1 MRVLAAR
8 SRRPTVAL
16 RAERRS
22 PPALGIALAAVLL
35 GALLAAPAGATA
47 ATAATP
53 TLPSVTISPL
63 RGTPDATPSTQ
74 ISFLGA
80 PPADISQIVV
90 RGSLSG
96 THAGKLEP
104 YATGTGVSY
113 LPYRAFTVGEVVNVT
128 AVETVA
134 GVHRAIG
141 TSFTIGSLYVVPLSA
156 ISGATGPTGTT
167 GASGAAGATGTTG
180 ATGATG
186 APYQSFLSAPTI
198 HPPTV
203 TVNTP
208 AADPAL
214 GDVFLTP
221 AEGSDQ
227 PGAMIVNPD
236 GALVWYQPAALRT
249 EIEDLR
255 VQQYLG
261 QPVLT
266 YWQGGIALGHGV
278 DGTGYIDSTSYRR
291 VAQVQAGNGL
301 TMDLHDFELAPGG
314 VAWITVFEPVY
325 MNLSAY
331 GGSKHGIIEDC
342 VIQEID
348 VRTGL
353 VMFEWH
359 ALGHVSPSASY
370 NRPWNGPDSVW
381 DWFHINSI
389 DVESNQNI
397 LISSR
402 NTWAVYQIG
411 HTYGEILWRLGGRN
425 SSFTLGP
432 NVRFAWQHDAT
443 RLADGS
449 VEIFDNE
456 DTPEIEGRSRGID
469 VALNFATHTATLA
482 HEYVDVDRNVLSPS
496 QGDVQ
501 QLPNADQLVGWGQ
514 IGLVS
519 ETSVSGALTFQLSLP
534 PPVESYRA
542 YRFVW
547 NARPAAPPSLA
558 ASAGPSAGTTTV
570 AASWNGATGV
580 LDWQVLAGATP
591 TALAPV
597 GAPVASTG
605 FETVITAA
613 TAAPYIAVRALGSG
627 ATVLGISAVKA
638 VAAAPA

>member
-1 MRVLAAR
+1 
-8 SRRPTVAL
+8 VAL
-16 RAERRS
+16 
-22 PPALGIALAAVLL
+22 PLALGAVLV
-35 GALLAAPAGATA
+35 GVLLALPAGAA
-47 ATAATP
+47 AATP
-53 TLPSVTISPL
+53 LPWVTISPL
-63 RGTPDATPSTQ
+63 SGTPDAAPSTQ
-74 ISFLGA
+74 ISFLGV
-80 PPADISQIVV
+80 PPSAISQIVV

-113 LPYRAFTVGEVVNVT
+113 LPYRAFTVGELVTVT

-134 GVHRAIG
+134 GATRSIG
-141 TSFTIGSLYVVPLSA
+141 TSFTIGSLYVVPRSA
-156 ISGATGPTGTT
+156 ISGAT
-167 GASGAAGATGTTG
+167 GATGTTG

-186 APYQSFLSAPTI
+186 ASGTTGATGAAGVYQSFLSAPTL

-221 AEGSDQ
+221 AEGSYQ
-227 PGAMIVNPD
+227 PGAMIVNPT
-236 GALVWYQPAALRT
+236 GALVWYQPAALGT

-255 VQQYLG
+255 VQQYMG

-266 YWQGGIALGHGV
+266 YWEGGIALGHGV
-278 DGTGYIDSTSYRR
+278 NGTGYIDSTSYKR

-301 TMDLHDFELAPGG
+301 TMDLHDFQLAPGG

-331 GGSKHGIIEDC
+331 GGPVRGIIQDC

-370 NRPWNGPDSVW
+370 SRPWSSPGSIW
-381 DWFHINSI
+381 DWFHINSL

-397 LISSR
+397 LVSSR

-411 HTYGEILWRLGGRN
+411 HTFGEILWTLGGRH
-425 SSFTLGP
+425 SSFVLGP

-443 RLADGS
+443 RLANGS

-456 DTPEIEGRSRGID
+456 DTPKIEGRSRGID
-469 VALNFATHTATLA
+469 IALNFATHTATLV
-482 HEYVDVDRNVLSPS
+482 HEYVDIGRNVLSPS

-519 ETSVSGALTFQLSLP
+519 ETSVAGALTFQLSLP

-542 YRFVW
+542 YRFPW
-547 NARPAAPPSLA
+547 SARPASAPAIA
-558 ASAGPSAGTTTV
+558 ARAGSSPGTTTV

-580 LDWQVLAGATP
+580 VDWQVLAGTTA

-597 GAPVASTG
+597 GSPVASTG
-605 FETVITAA
+605 FETLITAA
-613 TAAPYIAVRALGSG
+613 TAAPYLAVRALGTGGAVLGTSAV
-627 ATVLGISAVKA
+627 ATVVT
-638 VAAAPA
+638 APA